1 MAEIE
6 ALSRPAGMC
15 LGSGHL
21 VVYGNSDF
29 VAAFG
34 SRCVG
39 MPAREALVR
48 LPGVAFALFDAVL
61 AGGRP
66 LARWIA
72 IDEQAWRLTAM
83 ARLDPET
90 GTTYGVSFHLR
101 RRSDVPIV
109 RAAGSA
115 PLPPAQPRA

>member
-6 ALSRPAGMC
+6 VLSRPAGMC

-21 VVYGNSDF
+21 VAYGNPDF

-39 MPAREALVR
+39 MPAREALVK
-48 LPGVAFALFDAVL
+48 LPGEAFALLDAVL

-72 IDEQAWRLTAM
+72 IDGQAWRLTAM
-83 ARLDPET
+83 ARVDPET
-90 GTTYGVSFHLR
+90 GQPYGVSFHLR

-109 RAAGSA
+109 RPAASA
-115 PLPPAQPRA
+115 PARPTQPRA